1 MQSDSNI
8 LQVKN
13 LSKSFGGLKA
23 ISDCSL
29 KIKKGS
35 ITGIIGPNGS
45 GKTTLFNLI
54 SGNLKSSKGTV
65 LFNNEDITNIPS
77 YELFTKGVLRTFQI
91 AHEFTNLTVLENL
104 MMVPGGQSGEKLVN
118 ALFKPSLVKK
128 EEIKVKEKALK
139 VIDFLNLKHLSNE
152 LAGNLSGG
160 QKKLLE
166 LGRTMMVD
174 AKLVLLDEVGAGV
187 NRTLLKDIGYTDE
200 EGLDETSIR
209 EIILRTIGGNPR
221 SIKRLVN
228 SVSLIQI
235 FSDLKTNEDKENNIN
250 IDKEDEDLDEKDLK
264 FLLFS
269 LLCLQ
274 IAYPPIYSLL
284 VNKPDFTSWDDNF
297 AFNETKRSE
306 ESIDTF
312 KEEFDNACKTEDFNE
327 EWEKCLYR
335 ICYERPRLKPRV
347 ADISKFFSYI
357 CK

>member
-13 LSKSFGGLKA
+13 LYKSFGGLKA

-77 YELFTKGVLRTFQI
+77 YELFSKGVLRTFQI

-139 VIDFLNLKHLSNE
+139 VIEFLNLKHLSNE

-174 AKLVLLDEVGAGV
+174 AKLVLLDEVGA
-187 NRTLLKDIGYTDE
+187 
-200 EGLDETSIR
+200 
-209 EIILRTIGGNPR
+209 
-221 SIKRLVN
+221 
-228 SVSLIQI
+228 
-235 FSDLKTNEDKENNIN
+235 
-250 IDKEDEDLDEKDLK
+250 
-264 FLLFS
+264 
-269 LLCLQ
+269 
-274 IAYPPIYSLL
+274 
-284 VNKPDFTSWDDNF
+284 
-297 AFNETKRSE
+297 
-306 ESIDTF
+306 
-312 KEEFDNACKTEDFNE
+312 
-327 EWEKCLYR
+327 
-335 ICYERPRLKPRV
+335 
-347 ADISKFFSYI
+347 
-357 CK
+357 